1 MSDYIHPDSIEYKL
15 NLGRVPPEPQEGIIW
30 RGMSGGE
37 YKNLLEQGFLE
48 SKGDYNIGES
58 QKGLTIFS
66 SNPRTAE
73 MYAHDFAP
81 REFKATPESSAYVVG
96 IRKPSGAIPQTQ
108 INPSEFGVRGQ
119 IPIEDILSV
128 YRGNVFRPRSDRQR
142 AVLDWQEMSLPERR
156 LPHDEPRSTALT
168 QIFRTGDPSKGEEP
182 SIGEVANQI
191 DKLVG
196 RVRTSLTPNQFRQLA
211 SHTKL
216 RPNTF
221 LEESLRNQDAVAP
234 PWLKLH
240 WDPEKSAWKVIGHEG
255 RNRSAAARN
264 VFGDRAIPV
273 DFFLRA
279 DHRGATGLRIEQDEL
294 TPEMKQALEDR
305 RFISQEGVQV
315 REYPELT
322 EEPRSTDLAEYAPI
336 PEPVN
341 LSSTD
346 LVEQRPG
353 LPRLTGIGQAFRG
366 IGSMIGGPKLRA
378 VRKLITMAQQ
388 GYELLPEEQKL
399 LGDVLDMEAL
409 TKPIPGTGRGLEYF
423 RQLLGMK
430 PRSLE
435 EAYPDLREKLGL
447 YEDEQG
453 GITSLPMDE
462 ASRMARAGE
471 QKFDIDSYHGTR
483 DDFTIFEKGD
493 LGYHFGT
500 PEQAWK
506 RLVDTRETADW
517 EPHNAEENIM
527 PVRLRLKNPL
537 ELPDVGSWQLP
548 EVIARRALET
558 KWGKSHS
565 NELNEIM
572 DEAAELAPTFADLDD
587 WADSPEASEL
597 MDELRDMIKKDGYDG
612 IKYRNIVESKY
623 GKEGG
628 GLTVEGHKQYEA
640 LNKEWHEL
648 RRAIFIR
655 NEQAKRPLPH
665 PSEATPEK
673 VQEWLNRGLDTTPEE
688 RARLEQ
694 IAKLKELVRK
704 NESYDPH
711 SYIVFDSKNIRS
723 RFAEFD
729 PAQSESPEI
738 SKAAGGFIDKPLYGR
753 A

>member
-1 MSDYIHPDSIEYKL
+1 MADDVYHVTFTKNIPDIQERGLDPVSQSLWKKQETGGRYQQKPAVYAFTNPEDALSWAGIMSWDFRDEAGKRSDYSIIRLK
-15 NLGRVPPEPQEGIIW
+15 
-30 RGMSGGE
+30 GGE
-37 YKNLLEQGFLE
+37 HWEDDPSEDPRLTKGRPTYQGLDDKDPGRSVQYQGHIKPE
-48 SKGDYNIGES
+48 DIVSITQYPEGAGVNE
-58 QKGLTIFS
+58 
-66 SNPRTAE
+66 
-73 MYAHDFAP
+73 
-81 REFKATPESSAYVVG
+81 EFKA
-96 IRKPSGAIPQTQ
+96 K
-108 INPSEFGVRGQ
+108 
-119 IPIEDILSV
+119 
-128 YRGNVFRPRSDRQR
+128 
-142 AVLDWQEMSLPERR
+142 
-156 LPHDEPRSTALT
+156 
-168 QIFRTGDPSKGEEP
+168 
-182 SIGEVANQI
+182 
-191 DKLVG
+191 
-196 RVRTSLTPNQFRQLA
+196 
-211 SHTKL
+211 
-216 RPNTF
+216 
-221 LEESLRNQDAVAP
+221 
-234 PWLKLH
+234 
-240 WDPEKSAWKVIGHEG
+240 
-255 RNRSAAARN
+255 
-264 VFGDRAIPV
+264 
-273 DFFLRA
+273 
-279 DHRGATGLRIEQDEL
+279 
-294 TPEMKQALEDR
+294 
-305 RFISQEGVQV
+305 
-315 REYPELT
+315 YPEGMYAEWIKYYGDQLRGLPQD
-322 EEPRSTDLAEYAPI
+322 EPRSTDLVEYAPI
-336 PEPVN
+336 PEPVK
-341 LSSTD
+341 LPSTD

-506 RLVDTRETADW
+506 RLVDTRKTADW
-517 EPHNAEENIM
+517 EPHNAEENIL

-572 DEAAELAPTFADLDD
+572 DEAAELSPTFADLDD

-711 SYIVFDSKNIRS
+711 SYIVFDAENIRS